1 MKMETTIFT
10 SEINHLMLDLKKCSN
25 HEIRRIIENDID
37 LLLKAIEIIE
47 TDEKELLDDC

>member
-25 HEIRRIIENDID
+25 HEIRKIIENDIA
-37 LLLKAIEIIE
+37 LLMKAIEIIE
-47 TDEKELLDDC
+47 TDGKRIT